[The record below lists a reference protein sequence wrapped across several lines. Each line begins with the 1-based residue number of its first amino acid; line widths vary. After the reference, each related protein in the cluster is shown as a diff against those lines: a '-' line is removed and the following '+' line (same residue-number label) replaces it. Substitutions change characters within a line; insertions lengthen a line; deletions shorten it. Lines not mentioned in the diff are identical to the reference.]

1 MGKLITISREFGSG
15 GRELGRNLAKKLGY
29 AYYDKEIV
37 KEIAAKTKLSEDYV
51 NSIIEKRPF
60 SMFPI
65 HTGSSFQTMT
75 NPIDDQNQLIFRE
88 QCNILKAMAEK
99 SDCVIVGCCAD
110 YILSEK
116 QPLRVFVYADMDY
129 KIRRCMGNQ
138 SAEETLNTKEIR
150 KKIQSLD
157 RQRSQYYMFFSGQ
170 KWGDKEYYD
179 LCINM
184 SNIGMEAAVAAI
196 AALV

>member
-1 MGKLITISREFGSG
+1 MSKIITISREFGSG
-15 GRELGRNLAKKLGY
+15 GRELGRCLAKKLGY

-37 KEIAAKTKLSEDYV
+37 QAIADKTKLSEEYV

-60 SMFPI
+60 TMFPI
-65 HTGSSFQTMT
+65 HTGSSFQMMT
-75 NPIDDQNQLIFRE
+75 NPIDDQNQMIFRE
-88 QCNILKAMAEK
+88 QCNILKDMAEQ
-99 SDCVIVGCCAD
+99 SDCVIVGRCAD

-129 KIRRCMGNQ
+129 KIRRCLGNQ
-138 SAEETLNTKEIR
+138 GEEETLNTKEIK

-170 KWGDKEYYD
+170 KWGDKECYD

-184 SNIGMEAAVAAI
+184 SNITMDDAVAAI

>member
-1 MGKLITISREFGSG
+1 MGKIITISREFGSG
-15 GRELGRNLAKKLGY
+15 GRELGRCLAKKLGY

-51 NSIIEKRPF
+51 NSIVEKRPF

-65 HTGSSFQTMT
+65 HTGSSFQMMT
-75 NPIDDQNQLIFRE
+75 NPIDDQNQMIFRE
-88 QCNILKAMAEK
+88 QCNILKEMADK
-99 SDCVIVGCCAD
+99 SDCVIVGRCAD

-116 QPLRVFVYADMDY
+116 QPLRIFVYADVDY

-138 SAEETLNTKEIR
+138 SAGETLNTKEIK

-157 RQRSQYYMFFSGQ
+157 RQRAQYYIFFSGQ
-170 KWGDKEYYD
+170 KWGDKECYD

-184 SNIGMEAAVAAI
+184 SNIEMDKAVDAI
-196 AALV
+196 TALV

>member
-88 QCNILKAMAEK
+88 QCNILKEMAVK
-99 SDCVIVGCCAD
+99 SDCVIVGRCAD

-138 SAEETLNTKEIR
+138 SAEEMLNTKEIK

>member
-1 MGKLITISREFGSG
+1 MSKIITISREFGSG
-15 GRELGRNLAKKLGY
+15 GRELGRCLAKKLGY

-37 KEIAAKTKLSEDYV
+37 QAIADKTKLSEEYV
-51 NSIIEKRPF
+51 NSIVEKRPF

-65 HTGSSFQTMT
+65 HTGSSFQMMT
-75 NPIDDQNQLIFRE
+75 NPIDDQNQMIFRE
-88 QCNILKAMAEK
+88 QCNILKDMAEK
-99 SDCVIVGCCAD
+99 SDCVIVGRCAD

-129 KIRRCMGNQ
+129 KIKRCLGNQ
-138 SAEETLNTKEIR
+138 GEEEALNTKEIK

-170 KWGDKEYYD
+170 KWGDKECYD

-184 SNIGMEAAVAAI
+184 SNINMDDAVAAI